1 MIKVGTSGYSY
12 FWNKGIPTPFKWY
25 INQGFKTVEINS
37 TFYRFPT
44 KYMINTWKDSPEYF
58 DFSIKVHRSI
68 THYSRLS
75 EKSYDLWNRFK
86 SCFKELESKI
96 CFWLFQFPENFIPSK
111 INFEKIEKFFNEI
124 NLGNKAVLEFR
135 HPLWW
140 KNKEICKKIG
150 AVFCSINAPNMP
162 EEIVSLNNVVYL
174 RLHGKEEWYSYT
186 YTNEEIEEIFRLV
199 YKANAEKKY
208 IYLNNNH
215 GMLPN
220 GKYLMK
226 LIEEIEKKN

>member
-1 MIKVGTSGYSY
+1 M
-12 FWNKGIPTPFKWY
+12 
-25 INQGFKTVEINS
+25 
-37 TFYRFPT
+37 
-44 KYMINTWKDSPEYF
+44 
-58 DFSIKVHRSI
+58 
-68 THYSRLS
+68 
-75 EKSYDLWNRFK
+75 
-86 SCFKELESKI
+86 
-96 CFWLFQFPENFIPSK
+96 PSK

-140 KNKEICKKIG
+140 KNKGICEKIG
-150 AVFCSINAPNMP
+150 AVFCSISAPNMP
-162 EEIVSLNNVVYL
+162 EEIVSLNNVIYL

-186 YTNEEIEEIFRLV
+186 YTNEEIEEIFKLV

-226 LIEEIEKKN
+226 LIEGIEK